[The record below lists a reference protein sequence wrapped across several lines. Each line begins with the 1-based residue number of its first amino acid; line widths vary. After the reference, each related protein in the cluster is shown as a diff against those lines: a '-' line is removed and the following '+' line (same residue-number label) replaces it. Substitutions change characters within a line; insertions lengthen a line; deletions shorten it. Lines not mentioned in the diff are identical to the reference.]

1 MKVILQ
7 KDVKGTGKKGDIVN
21 VADGY
26 AKNFLIKNGF
36 AVVANN
42 SNMNDTINKKVAVD
56 YHKEQEYLA
65 AVEKS
70 KKLEGQTLEVA
81 IKCGDNGKI
90 FGAVTAKEIADT
102 LNQKGYEVDKRKI
115 ELKEPI
121 KYAGDYSLRV
131 KFHEGVYAKIVVRV
145 VAQWEFAIYLREVMG
160 IVHI

>member
-26 AKNFLIKNGF
+26 GKNFLLKNGF

-42 SNMNDTINKKVAVD
+42 SNVNDTVNKKIAKD

-70 KKLEGQTLEVA
+70 KQLEGKTITVA
-81 IKCGDNGKI
+81 VKCGENGKI
-90 FGAVTAKEIADT
+90 FGAVTTKEIAEAFNK
-102 LNQKGYEVDKRKI
+102 LGYDVDKRKI

-121 KYAGDYSLRV
+121 KFAGQYNLRV
-131 KFHEGVYAKIVVRV
+131 KLYEGVYSKFIVKV
-145 VAQWEFAIYLREVMG
+145 VVG
-160 IVHI
+160 

>member
-26 AKNFLIKNGF
+26 GKNFLIKNGF
-36 AVVANN
+36 AVLANN
-42 SNMNDTINKKVAVD
+42 SNMNDTVNKKIAQD
-56 YHKEQEYLA
+56 YHKEQEYLK

-70 KKLEGQTLEVA
+70 KKIEGKQIVVK

-90 FGAVTAKEIADT
+90 FGAVTAKEIAEGFS
-102 LNQKGYEVDKRKI
+102 KIGFEVDKRKI

-121 KYAGDYSLRV
+121 KFTGDYALKV
-131 KFHEGVYAKIVVRV
+131 KLHEGVYAKFTVKV
-145 VAQWEFAIYLREVMG
+145 VAE
-160 IVHI
+160 